1 MAYLNVSDA
10 ALRRSQG
17 RFNLSTNCAF
27 YYVDGIPTKGC
38 WVDLSKIDDTD
49 DVLAALVIAGVT
61 ELNYGGDL
69 LVADVEGALSWA
81 FYSSQSDLLDLY
93 EFVACRE
100 ECDDEE
106 AAAAFIE
113 WFGLW
118 DSNTFDEAYQ
128 GRYASEEAYAE
139 QLIEETGMLA
149 EIPDHLQCYFNYDQ
163 FATDLF
169 ICDYYFAD
177 GGHVFNRNV

>member
-10 ALRRSQG
+10 ALRRSQEG
-17 RFNLSTNCAF
+17 FNPSTNRAY

-38 WVDLSKIDDTD
+38 WVNLCQINDTD
-49 DVLAALVIAGVT
+49 DVLAELVKAGVT
-61 ELNYGGDL
+61 QHNYGGDL
-69 LVADVEGALSWA
+69 LAADVEGALSWA
-81 FYSSQSDLLDLY
+81 FYSSQNDLLDLDG
-93 EFVACRE
+93 FVACRD

-113 WFGLW
+113 WFGSW
-118 DSNTFDEAYQ
+118 DSNTFEDAYQ

-139 QLIEETGMLA
+139 HLIEETGMLA
-149 EIPDHLQCYFNYDQ
+149 EIPDHLQCYFNYGQ

-177 GGHVFNRNV
+177 GGYIFNRNV

>member
-1 MAYLNVSDA
+1 MAYLNLSDA
-10 ALRRSQG
+10 ALRRPQG
-17 RFNLSTNCAF
+17 RFNPSINRAF

-38 WVDLSKIDDTD
+38 WVDLGQIDDTD
-49 DVLAALVIAGVT
+49 DVLAALIKAGVT
-61 ELNYGGDL
+61 QLNHGGDL

-81 FYSSQSDLLDLY
+81 FYSSQGDLLDLDD
-93 EFVACRE
+93 FVACRD

-113 WFGLW
+113 WFGSW
-118 DSNTFDEAYQ
+118 DSNTFDDAFQ
-128 GRYASEEAYAE
+128 GHYASEEAYAE

-149 EIPDHLQCYFNYDQ
+149 EIPNHLQCYFNYEQ
-163 FATDLF
+163 FAADLF

-177 GGHVFNRNV
+177 GGYVFNRNV